1 MYPSSV
7 RQLIDS
13 FKNLPGIGE
22 KSAERLAFSM
32 VNFDKETLTNFSNAI
47 VNVRDLVST
56 CKICGNIS
64 EGDICSICSNEDRN
78 NGMIFVVEKP
88 KDIFLFEKLG
98 VYKGRYHVLGGL
110 LSPLEGIGP
119 DDINLKSLLE
129 RVRDGKVKEVI
140 SRMTKKTKLIIVIV
154 ACVVIL
160 AVTATLLGVFLP
172 PLFRENSPEAPRCLR
187 PLLRRWMTSNAW
199 PKNSMYTPIC
209 APMRIPE
216 ILKTAPDRTALKLN
230 SPKFPA

>member
-78 NGMIFVVEKP
+78 IGMIFVVEKP

-140 SRMTKKTKLIIVIV
+140 L
-154 ACVVIL
+154 
-160 AVTATLLGVFLP
+160 
-172 PLFRENSPEAPRCLR
+172 
-187 PLLRRWMTSNAW
+187 
-199 PKNSMYTPIC
+199 
-209 APMRIPE
+209 
-216 ILKTAPDRTALKLN
+216 ALKPSVEGETTMQYIRKVL
-230 SPKFPA
+230 SEMDVTVSKIATGVPIGTDMEYIDSLTLELAIDERKDIS